1 MAAAALRRLHA
12 VTADWPQR
20 PSFASTHELLTAD
33 RGGDADL
40 SMMPPDAISACRAA
54 WRRLAGTP
62 QAAVHGD
69 PGPPN
74 VRMTSAGAGLLD
86 WDEARVDYTDLDLAD
101 LPEGDRPAPYLP
113 PARLAAARS
122 AVRAWEAASGWRA
135 EPSYARLQLARLRS
149 DAAGQAD
156 G

>member
-1 MAAAALRRLHA
+1 MN
-12 VTADWPQR
+12 
-20 PSFASTHELLTAD
+20 SFQ
-33 RGGDADL
+33 
-40 SMMPPDAISACRAA
+40 AIVARE
-54 WRRLAGTP
+54 
-62 QAAVHGD
+62 
-69 PGPPN
+69 PGPA
-74 VRMTSAGAGLLD
+74 SLCELSD
-86 WDEARVDYTDLDLAD
+86 AD

-156 G
+156 GTRRVACVAPDRECAAARAEAGRREYQSHRAF